1 MAAPP
6 ERRILLHA
14 RRAYPPPPPP
24 LTQQHH
30 ETLNLSAL
38 IIAVAVFAFACF
50 GAWRYGKA
58 RARQPLPALYPA
70 IARIPDLDDEEEQ
83 ASLRHAASLRFGSGG
98 TGRRSPKKKAGGP
111 KMNKTQFVKLS
122 GGLLDK
128 YKSGTLDPD
137 TCLQRIE
144 KLLERYQ

>member
-6 ERRILLHA
+6 ERRLLLHA

-24 LTQQHH
+24 LPQQYH

-83 ASLRHAASLRFGSGG
+83 ASLRHAASLRFGTGG
-98 TGRRSPKKKAGGP
+98 TGRRSPKKKGKRRGEDEETVEIEVESAELYNSRTWEGG
-111 KMNKTQFVKLS
+111 
-122 GGLLDK
+122 
-128 YKSGTLDPD
+128 
-137 TCLQRIE
+137 
-144 KLLERYQ
+144 